1 MTAGKWLKTA
11 CNLCYIN
18 CGIEV
23 LVNDGRLEKVR
34 GDRSSPK
41 SQGYLCNKATRIP
54 YYAHHRDRLT
64 TPLRRRADGGFDEIE
79 WDVAIAE
86 IAERLRDIVD
96 RYGGKSIA
104 LYGGGGQGNHAGGA
118 YASGLLRALGSR
130 SVFNALSQE
139 KTGDFWVNGHMFG
152 SQTCHTA
159 EDVHHCD
166 LLLVVGANPWIAH
179 GFPNARD
186 HLNQIRK
193 DPARKLIVIDPRR
206 TETAEMADLHLAVR
220 PGADSFLL
228 GALLATLVRSPLKN
242 GLPLPISRSRIW
254 SVAPR

>member
-23 LVNDGRLEKVR
+23 WVNDGRLEKVR

-86 IAERLRDIVD
+86 IAERLRDVVD

-139 KTGDFWVNGHMFG
+139 KPATSG
-152 SQTCHTA
+152 SMATCSA
-159 EDVHHCD
+159 
-166 LLLVVGANPWIAH
+166 
-179 GFPNARD
+179 AR
-186 HLNQIRK
+186 RAT
-193 DPARKLIVIDPRR
+193 PPR
-206 TETAEMADLHLAVR
+206 T
-220 PGADSFLL
+220 S
-228 GALLATLVRSPLKN
+228 
-242 GLPLPISRSRIW
+242 
-254 SVAPR
+254 

>member
-54 YYAHHRDRLT
+54 YYAHHKDRLT

-96 RYGGKSIA
+96 RYGGKSYRPLRRRRA
-104 LYGGGGQGNHAGGA
+104 GQPRRRRLRQRIVARAGFAQRLQRPFAGENRRLLGQWPHVRQPDLPHRRGR
-118 YASGLLRALGSR
+118 ASLRSPACHRCKSLDRARLPQCARSSQSNPQGSR
-130 SVFNALSQE
+130 TQ
-139 KTGDFWVNGHMFG
+139 
-152 SQTCHTA
+152 
-159 EDVHHCD
+159 
-166 LLLVVGANPWIAH
+166 
-179 GFPNARD
+179 
-186 HLNQIRK
+186 
-193 DPARKLIVIDPRR
+193 
-206 TETAEMADLHLAVR
+206 ADRH
-220 PGADSFLL
+220 
-228 GALLATLVRSPLKN
+228 
-242 GLPLPISRSRIW
+242 
-254 SVAPR
+254 

>member
-34 GDRSSPK
+34 GV
-41 SQGYLCNKATRIP
+41 P

-104 LYGGGGQGNHAGGA
+104 LYGGGGQGNHARGA
-118 YASGLLRALGSR
+118 YANGLLRALGSR

-166 LLLVVGANPWIAH
+166 LLLVIGAN
-179 GFPNARD
+179 
-186 HLNQIRK
+186 QIGR
-193 DPARKLIVIDPRR
+193 A
-206 TETAEMADLHLAVR
+206 
-220 PGADSFLL
+220 SC
-228 GALLATLVRSPLKN
+228 
-242 GLPLPISRSRIW
+242 
-254 SVAPR
+254 

>member
-1 MTAGKWLKTA
+1 MTARKWLKRA

-23 LVNDGRLEKVR
+23 LVNEGRLEKVR

-79 WDVAIAE
+79 WGVAIAE

-118 YASGLLRALGSR
+118 YASGFLRALGSR
-130 SVFNALSQE
+130 SE
-139 KTGDFWVNGHMFG
+139 E
-152 SQTCHTA
+152 HTS
-159 EDVHHCD
+159 ELQSHSDLVCR
-166 LLLVVGANPWIAH
+166 LLLEKKNH
-179 GFPNARD
+179 QRC
-186 HLNQIRK
+186 R
-193 DPARKLIVIDPRR
+193 
-206 TETAEMADLHLAVR
+206 ADTFSL
-220 PGADSFLL
+220 S
-228 GALLATLVRSPLKN
+228 
-242 GLPLPISRSRIW
+242 
-254 SVAPR
+254 

>member
-54 YYAHHRDRLT
+54 YYTNDKDRLT

-96 RYGGKSIA
+96 RYGGQTIA
-104 LYGGGGQGNHAGGA
+104 PYGGGGAGDHPRAGHARRVVLA
-118 YASGLLRALGSR
+118 AGLGR
-130 SVFNALSQE
+130 
-139 KTGDFWVNGHMFG
+139 
-152 SQTCHTA
+152 
-159 EDVHHCD
+159 
-166 LLLVVGANPWIAH
+166 
-179 GFPNARD
+179 
-186 HLNQIRK
+186 
-193 DPARKLIVIDPRR
+193 
-206 TETAEMADLHLAVR
+206 
-220 PGADSFLL
+220 
-228 GALLATLVRSPLKN
+228 
-242 GLPLPISRSRIW
+242 GL
-254 SVAPR
+254 